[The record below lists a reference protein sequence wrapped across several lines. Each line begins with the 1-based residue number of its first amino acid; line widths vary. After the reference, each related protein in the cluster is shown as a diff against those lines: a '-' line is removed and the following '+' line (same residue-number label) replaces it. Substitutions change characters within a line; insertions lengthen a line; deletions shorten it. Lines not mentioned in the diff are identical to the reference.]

1 MLGTIRELYQ
11 YREMLKNLV
20 AKELRQRYKG
30 SVLGFLWTFLNPLLM
45 LVIYS
50 IVFSTIM
57 RINIKNYSMFLFV
70 GLLPWTFFSTS
81 VLISAGS
88 IVNNANLI
96 KKIYFPREVLPIAVT
111 FTGLINYLLSL
122 LILIPALI
130 VFKIKITAAVFVL
143 PLIIVLQLMMVLGFA
158 FLVSSLNIYFRDL
171 EHILGV
177 FMTAWFYITPI
188 IFPLQMV
195 PEKFLWLVNLNPVA
209 PLMLAYQD
217 IFYYGVF
224 PKWQSLTYVLL
235 FSLAILFAGIIIF
248 GRLKRNFAEEI

>member
-96 KKIYFPREVLPIAVT
+96 KKIYFPREVLPIAVA